1 MSWFNLNLKT
11 QVAGLWDISLYDKQC
26 LWWGIGSVFL
36 SRLRF
41 FLPKFNF
48 WKEYFSPLRA
58 RLCLQNWISLQL
70 RQHCR
75 WYFGWLWQIQ
85 NQKQWMMMRRA
96 GLSTAGIQEKSQ
108 GGEMHSPPPLLP
120 PSQIF
125 NFTYR
130 YLDHDQNNHVW
141 SSSLWTWCSLELVPT
156 MAMRIKPSTSHTNS
170 PNDDGHPDNCDDDRF
185 QNQLMWQMDSCK
197 IVSIWNGLK
206 ISY

>member
-26 LWWGIGSVFL
+26 FWWGIGSVFL
-36 SRLRF
+36 SRLRV

-58 RLCLQNWISLQL
+58 RLCLQKRISLQL

-96 GLSTAGIQEKSQ
+96 GLSTAACRNELFYLLGSKDALEIALLEEKNTFWCNIISQ
-108 GGEMHSPPPLLP
+108 NWPVP
-120 PSQIF
+120 QTVDDFWNIK
-125 NFTYR
+125 
-130 YLDHDQNNHVW
+130 LDSHHGF
-141 SSSLWTWCSLELVPT
+141 WCNIITTPELKWILT
-156 MAMRIKPSTSHTNS
+156 MAS
-170 PNDDGHPDNCDDDRF
+170 
-185 QNQLMWQMDSCK
+185 Q
-197 IVSIWNGLK
+197 
-206 ISY
+206 